1 MDVPEANVPNPGET
15 PRQSEVCYRER
26 RSIRRCPTTVQQGP
40 LKPALAQAIWRQRF
54 ISHGAG
60 ATTSPMPLRTS
71 FAAPTG
77 CSALATPPSLTPPSL
92 VGGQDVRT
100 SIHHLT
106 LRTPRPPE
114 HTQTVALDVKYFLLD
129 TVLSRS
135 PSPLSARPTGTPERD
150 RSPRHTTRPQADAP
164 SRLAH
169 NTSLDHGLSL
179 TPHSIILDN
188 SCARLTAYPPAPL

>member
-106 LRTPRPPE
+106 LRTPRPAITHTNGRFGCEIFPPG
-114 HTQTVALDVKYFLLD
+114 HCLITIALTPVCPSDRYAGTRSITQTY
-129 TVLSRS
+129 
-135 PSPLSARPTGTPERD
+135 
-150 RSPRHTTRPQADAP
+150 H
-164 SRLAH
+164 
-169 NTSLDHGLSL
+169 
-179 TPHSIILDN
+179 
-188 SCARLTAYPPAPL
+188 PPAGRRAIEARTQHLA